1 MAKKYIIRYS
11 GHSVEMSKPN
21 STVLVYKIPYRDLEV
36 KNYGFQIPNAFIVYL
51 LFGKNDQGRDAIYV
65 GKSKNGLT
73 YRPTA
78 HTDKYNN
85 WTLCY
90 VVTQFK
96 ERTFL
101 NDGTIQYLE
110 DKLNKRINE
119 LKAFD
124 NTTNMTTSGTA
135 NKSDEEDCDDF
146 LEEIYPML
154 FILGLDLL
162 SGNAEDP
169 IAITTM
175 QNDLVSRNENFSVI
189 PDGIYHMDRKLKRNG
204 NQPVDAS
211 MRVKDSKFILC
222 AGSKISISTGS
233 GCPES
238 ILELRKKPDYVEN
251 GILKKEV
258 EFDSPSSAGCFVIG
272 AACNGWVN
280 WKTQD
285 GVPIDVYRKNN

>member
-11 GHSVEMSKPN
+11 GHSVEMSRPN

-36 KNYGFQIPNAFIVYL
+36 KNYGFQIPNAFIVYI
-51 LFGKNDQGRDAIYV
+51 LFGKNDQGRDVVYV

-73 YRPTA
+73 YRPVA

-85 WTLCY
+85 WTACY

-110 DKLNKRINE
+110 DKLNKRIND
-119 LKAFD
+119 LKTFV
-124 NTTNMTTSGTA
+124 NTTNMTTTGTA

-162 SGNAEDP
+162 SGNDKDP
-169 IAITTM
+169 IAITTT
-175 QNDLVSRNENFSVI
+175 QTSPVSRNESFSAI
-189 PDGIYHMDRKLKRNG
+189 PDGVYYMDRKLKRND
-204 NQPVDAS
+204 NQPVDAK
-211 MRVKDSKFILC
+211 MRVENSKFILC
-222 AGSKISISTGS
+222 IGSKISASIGS

-238 ILELRKKPDYVEN
+238 ILELRKNTDYVEN

-258 EFDSPSSAGCFVIG
+258 AFDSPSSAGCFVIG
-272 AACNGWVN
+272 ASCNGWVN
-280 WKTQD
+280 WKTKD
-285 GVPIDVYRKNN
+285 GIHIDIYRGK